1 MNLSAAYIQKQKE
14 WKEEGRQ
21 EGHQEG
27 RQEGRSER
35 QQEVAIA
42 LLQAGVS
49 LGRNHSSHGYI
60 DRVPAKV
67 TIELGGWG

>member
-14 WKEEGRQ
+14 WKEESRQ

-42 LLQAGVS
+42 PPPTQNCPRA
-49 LGRNHSSHGYI
+49 
-60 DRVPAKV
+60 
-67 TIELGGWG
+67 